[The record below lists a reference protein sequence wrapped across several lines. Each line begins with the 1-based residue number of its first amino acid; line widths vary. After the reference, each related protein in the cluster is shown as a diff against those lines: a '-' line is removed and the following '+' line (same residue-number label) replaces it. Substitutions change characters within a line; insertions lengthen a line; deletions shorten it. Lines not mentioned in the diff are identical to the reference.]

1 MIRLTGLGRKIA
13 LRMSL
18 VTLAVLGISALG
30 AFGLYSWVFQNFPGA
45 VAAPS
50 AWTPQRI
57 DYVAF
62 AGFGVLALAVA
73 VVAGIQLA
81 RRIVIPLTSLA
92 EAASRI
98 ADGDLSARAVA
109 GDRSL
114 GETADLVDDFNVMA
128 ARLEVLAEGMATWNA
143 SIAHEL
149 RTPVTILQGR
159 LQGVAD
165 GVFEM
170 DAALVASLLKQVGG
184 LALLVEDLRVVSL
197 ADSGRLQLQKEMVD
211 LAVVIGD
218 LRPMV
223 EPGLILA
230 GMTVEW
236 SLSPVKVHCDP
247 ARIRQSVL
255 ALVENARRHAVPGPL
270 RIVVGADAGGAMVR
284 VEDSGPGLSPGFAA
298 VAFAPFRQAAD
309 SVEGSGLGLSVVRV
323 VAEAHGG
330 TASHR
335 PCSQGGSIF
344 EIALPSDRA
353 FQAGFRPS
361 KQQA

>member
-1 MIRLTGLGRKIA
+1 MIRLTGLGGKIA

-45 VAAPS
+45 VAAPD
-50 AWTPQRI
+50 AWAPQAV
-57 DYVAF
+57 DYIAF
-62 AGFGVLALAVA
+62 AAFGLVALAFTA
-73 VVAGIQLA
+73 VAGVQLA
-81 RRIVIPLTSLA
+81 RRIVIPLASLA
-92 EAASRI
+92 EAARRV

-114 GETADLVDDFNVMA
+114 GETADLVDDFNAMA

-165 GVFEM
+165 GVFAM
-170 DAALVASLLKQVGG
+170 DEAMVASLLKQVGG

-197 ADSGRLQLQKEMVD
+197 ADSGRLQLQRETVD
-211 LAVVIGD
+211 LAAVVGD
-218 LRPMV
+218 LRPMA

-230 GMTVEW
+230 GMTLDW
-236 SLSPVKVHCDP
+236 ALSPVRVRCDP
-247 ARIRQSVL
+247 ARVRQAVL
-255 ALVENARRHAVPGPL
+255 ALVENARRHAVPGTL
-270 RIVVGADAGGAMVR
+270 RIAVQARAGQAAVS
-284 VEDSGPGLSPGFAA
+284 VEDAGPGLSPAFAA
-298 VAFAPFRQAAD
+298 VAFAPFRRASEAT
-309 SVEGSGLGLSVVRV
+309 EGSGLGLSVVRV

-330 TASHR
+330 TAGYRQGIS
-335 PCSQGGSIF
+335 GGSLF
-344 EIALPSDRA
+344 EILLPKDDVA
-353 FQAGFRPS
+353 
-361 KQQA
+361 